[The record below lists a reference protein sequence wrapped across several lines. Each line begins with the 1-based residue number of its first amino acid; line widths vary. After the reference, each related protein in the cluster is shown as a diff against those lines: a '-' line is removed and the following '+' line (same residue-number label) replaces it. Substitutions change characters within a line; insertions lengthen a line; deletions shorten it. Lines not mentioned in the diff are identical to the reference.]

1 MPTYEEVYYKDAAFY
16 HPVGGGPLAGRT
28 TARTYANGNT
38 VGLHKVERDT
48 KLGDVVVASD
58 RLDTNG
64 APTLAG
70 VLELVDSAGASL
82 VVLATLATTFF
93 GSATAATRVARLD
106 NPAALGYVV
115 PSRGCYLQIRFTAGP
130 ATAASGQIAFSVSRT
145 NVTTG
150 AESPLAPTG

>member
-1 MPTYEEVYYKDAAFY
+1 MATHTEVYFNDAAFY
-16 HPVGGGPLAGRT
+16 HPTGGGPLAGRT
-28 TARTYANGNT
+28 TARVYANGDT
-38 VGLHKVERDT
+38 VRLHKVERDT
-48 KLGDVVVASD
+48 KLGDVVVATD

-82 VVLATLATTFF
+82 VTLVTLAAALL
-93 GSATAATRVARLD
+93 GDATAANRIRRLD

-115 PSRGCYLQIRFTAGP
+115 PSRGCWLQFRFTAGP
-130 ATAASGQIAFSVSRT
+130 ATGASGQLAFSVERT
-145 NVTTG
+145 NVVTG